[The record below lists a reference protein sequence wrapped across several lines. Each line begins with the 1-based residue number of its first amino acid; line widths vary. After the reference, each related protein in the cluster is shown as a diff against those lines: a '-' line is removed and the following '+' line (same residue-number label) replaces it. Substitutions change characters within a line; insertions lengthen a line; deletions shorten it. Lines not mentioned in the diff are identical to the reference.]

1 VDVASGIPC
10 GVAAKSGNDVDAIAI
25 VFLRPPAAAVLDG
38 VAYAGLPTSQARR
51 GAPQTRSGCRGFGF
65 RGAAWGEL
73 LARAPGSRTQQ
84 ATDWVRGR
92 AGAAWLV

>member
-1 VDVASGIPC
+1 MDVASGIPC

-51 GAPQTRSGCRGFGF
+51 GAPQTRSGCRGFGELLG
-65 RGAAWGEL
+65 GAAR
-73 LARAPGSRTQQ
+73 ARAWQPHPASY
-84 ATDWVRGR
+84 
-92 AGAAWLV
+92 

>member
-1 VDVASGIPC
+1 
-10 GVAAKSGNDVDAIAI
+10 VAAKSGNDVDAIAI

-65 RGAAWGEL
+65 RGAAR
-73 LARAPGSRTQQ
+73 ARAWQPHPASH
-84 ATDWVRGR
+84 
-92 AGAAWLV
+92 